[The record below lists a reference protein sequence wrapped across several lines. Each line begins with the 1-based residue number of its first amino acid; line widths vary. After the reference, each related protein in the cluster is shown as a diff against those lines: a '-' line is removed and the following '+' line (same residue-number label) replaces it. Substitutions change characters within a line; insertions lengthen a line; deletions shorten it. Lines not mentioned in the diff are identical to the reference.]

1 MQAFYIVIR
10 RLGYSVVGIWCWVA
24 LEQDKHR
31 GILDVFRTVSSY
43 PWIPDFVW
51 MPLQIL
57 LDKAKQRI
65 EASLSKLPSKTDSPF
80 WWLWTVSRWSPQIHL
95 TSTRCCLRV
104 VGTYFVSLEC
114 IWRGPCKLRLCFF
127 AFAYFSDSSFFRLYL
142 HDVFFFSRRNE
153 ADLLFQ
159 LLVTSHH
166 RMELCSPKFQCKN
179 WVQST
184 AVKCK
189 HQWWFKIGNK
199 LVRTCLQCLR
209 CLHLDISPCRPS
221 FGGFELRDFTGKF
234 WETFK
239 MDTKRI
245 HKSSNILEH
254 PTLFNSCFDCYHHCD
269 LWPDSNRM
277 MRSNPCR
284 VYMLNICCRQNAFW
298 AEPKFGF
305 HPNSYCTTPK

>member
-1 MQAFYIVIR
+1 
-10 RLGYSVVGIWCWVA
+10 
-24 LEQDKHR
+24 
-31 GILDVFRTVSSY
+31 
-43 PWIPDFVW
+43 
-51 MPLQIL
+51 
-57 LDKAKQRI
+57 
-65 EASLSKLPSKTDSPF
+65 
-80 WWLWTVSRWSPQIHL
+80 
-95 TSTRCCLRV
+95 
-104 VGTYFVSLEC
+104 
-114 IWRGPCKLRLCFF
+114 
-127 AFAYFSDSSFFRLYL
+127 
-142 HDVFFFSRRNE
+142 
-153 ADLLFQ
+153 
-159 LLVTSHH
+159 
-166 RMELCSPKFQCKN
+166 MELCSPKFQCKN

-199 LVRTCLQCLR
+199 LVRTCLQCLQ

-305 HPNSYCTTPK
+305 HPEFILYNTSQGSNLLCSRIWSKISGKLMKVIIDTDFSWMWIIGTVNTFHWLSTRTC